1 MTNSRLI
8 LFLLLFSSVVT
19 LALGLNYCTDPVESG
34 ICPECSP
41 TPTGEPFPTG
51 EVTPEATAPPPVFG
65 LIIVPQRY
73 DFDNDCTVSILDL
86 TSQAGD
92 FGATY
97 PNYDG
102 WTGVFDA
109 ERERL
114 EDHDVDL
121 DTAIS
126 ILDLTLTA
134 RAFGL
139 SWDPPCAPVV
149 D

>member
-1 MTNSRLI
+1 MRLTLGLLI
-8 LFLLLFSSVVT
+8 MIGLLAFVLLL
-19 LALGLNYCTDPVESG
+19 GLFTGWAVDRASGG
-34 ICPECSP
+34 ICPECSE
-41 TPTGEPFPTG
+41 TPTTIDPAVTA
-51 EVTPEATAPPPVFG
+51 EVTPDFVPVF
-65 LIIVPQRY
+65 PQRH
-73 DFDNDCTVSILDL
+73 DFDADCRVTILDL
-86 TSQAGD
+86 TLQAGD
-92 FGATY
+92 FTKSY

-102 WTGVFDA
+102 WVGEFDE
-109 ERERL
+109 ERARL

-121 DTAIS
+121 DTRIS